1 MYVCISEKIVGY
13 WFIKQKNEWPFDHHI
28 DLFVFLS
35 ISRRINGDNNEG
47 EKEEEEEEDIHLFK
61 KYVQINHD
69 HILQGKL
76 Y

>member
-1 MYVCISEKIVGY
+1 MYALVKKLLGY

-47 EKEEEEEEDIHLFK
+47 EKEEEEEDIHLFK

-69 HILQGKL
+69 HIFQGKL